1 MLSLK
6 KIKKHNYCLTIDS
19 SIQVRGLLC
28 RIFFRFLT
36 WIKKGNYILLN
47 INTYVWRSI
56 KNNSINYTSR
66 NKKIETLDEKC
77 LTITLAQEPLIEETN
92 KAYILH
98 ESINNLPIGCK
109 SILELY
115 AFDGHTYNSAANH
128 LGISINT
135 VKTQIKKAYKI
146 LRHDLKND
154 YLFLILLLKNS
165 LSHLF

>member
-1 MLSLK
+1 M
-6 KIKKHNYCLTIDS
+6 
-19 SIQVRGLLC
+19 
-28 RIFFRFLT
+28 
-36 WIKKGNYILLN
+36 
-47 INTYVWRSI
+47 
-56 KNNSINYTSR
+56 
-66 NKKIETLDEKC
+66 
-77 LTITLAQEPLIEETN
+77 AQEPLIEETN
-92 KAYILH
+92 KAFILH

-115 AFDGHTYNSAANH
+115 AFDGHKYKSAANH
-128 LGISINT
+128 LGISMNT